1 VIGSLSTEVDAARR
15 HDGQARVRDA
25 ARRDGPGLDRHWRR
39 IEDED
44 EDVRGVNDIF
54 FSFEEGRAG

>member
-1 VIGSLSTEVDAARR
+1 MGSLSTEVDAARR

-25 ARRDGPGLDRHWRR
+25 ARRDGPGLERHWR